1 MIFAHD
7 IPDGAKLYFG
17 KKAKIKREVERL
29 ASEVFESLDYEEIVS
44 PFFSYH
50 QLEALSE
57 KELIR
62 FTDKENRNL
71 ALRGDSSIDII
82 RIVLKRLKSEA
93 KKWFYIQPVFRA
105 PSTEINQIG
114 AEWLEGNIEDILNT
128 NINILKRLNKNYPLV
143 LSHIQ
148 IPKKVCELTGL
159 DIEDIKKM
167 RIYKFKEPWLKE
179 LLKINKP
186 EDIDLNVY
194 PYEIGNYLKELIET
208 SKKINYDIILAPL
221 YVANL
226 RYYTGL
232 FYRFI
237 NKNDVIAKGGEYIVE
252 GIRSS
257 GFSIY
262 TDNLLKDLDG

>member
-17 KKAKIKREVERL
+17 KKAKIKREIEHI
-29 ASEVFESLDYEEIVS
+29 ASGVFENEEYEEIVS
-44 PFFSYH
+44 PYFSYH

-62 FTDKENRNL
+62 CTDKENRTL
-71 ALRGDSSIDII
+71 ALRGDSSVDVI
-82 RIVLKRLKSEA
+82 RLVIKRLKSEA

-114 AEWLEGNIEDILNT
+114 AEWLKGDLIKILKT

-143 LSHIQ
+143 LSHIKIPQ
-148 IPKKVCELTGL
+148 IASKLSGVSV
-159 DIEDIKKM
+159 EDIKKM
-167 RIYKFKEPWLKE
+167 RIDKFDSLLKE
-179 LLKINKP
+179 LLMFDKNSNPDDFPK
-186 EDIDLNVY
+186 
-194 PYEIGNYLKELIET
+194 EIRNYLTGLLEIAQSIDYEV
-208 SKKINYDIILAPL
+208 IFAPL

-226 RYYTGL
+226 RYYNGV
-232 FYRFI
+232 FYRII
-237 NKNDVIAKGGEYIVE
+237 NNNEIIAKGGEYKVE
-252 GIRSS
+252 GIKSV

-262 TDNLLKDLDG
+262 TDNLLKDMNG